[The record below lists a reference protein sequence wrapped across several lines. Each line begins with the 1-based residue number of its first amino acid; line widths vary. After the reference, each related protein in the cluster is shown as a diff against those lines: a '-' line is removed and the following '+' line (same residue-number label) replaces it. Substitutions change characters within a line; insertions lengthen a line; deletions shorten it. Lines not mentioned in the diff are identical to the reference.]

1 MTRIIVSLL
10 GLCVIFACLNRNT
23 FAAEAEVFNLRD
35 FGAVGDG
42 VTDDGPAFQSALD
55 ALALAGGGTLFIPEG
70 KYVIATPVFKNFTGL
85 ASSITIKG
93 VESLTPVAPPNSIG
107 FVLAGGL
114 DLLSEVYPRTGQTQ
128 IAISIVGLRSLVI
141 KDIAFVGTPSAI
153 NDTAITV
160 FLSDIEKAQIKHSE
174 FYGLATMVDGGAI
187 VKSLRSDLEIVQSKF
202 LGSTANSGVYAPVVE
217 NIEWRGLTIS
227 DTTFLDYGNRP
238 GFYSKTGLAAPISW
252 INIGNAAQPTNHSP
266 RREVVLRNVFLDEGG
281 YGVYRAFLTVTRRQA
296 RR

>member
-55 ALALAGGGTLFIPEG
+55 ALALAGGGTLFIAEG
-70 KYVIATPVFKNFTGL
+70 KYVIATPVFKNFTGS

-128 IAISIVGLRSLVI
+128 IAISIVGLRSL
-141 KDIAFVGTPSAI
+141 
-153 NDTAITV
+153 
-160 FLSDIEKAQIKHSE
+160 
-174 FYGLATMVDGGAI
+174 
-187 VKSLRSDLEIVQSKF
+187 
-202 LGSTANSGVYAPVVE
+202 
-217 NIEWRGLTIS
+217 
-227 DTTFLDYGNRP
+227 
-238 GFYSKTGLAAPISW
+238 
-252 INIGNAAQPTNHSP
+252 
-266 RREVVLRNVFLDEGG
+266 
-281 YGVYRAFLTVTRRQA
+281 
-296 RR
+296 